1 MARTSMRD
9 YRLNRRELMGKSA
22 RAGAGAAALALMGC
36 AATAAARE
44 MGMPDVE
51 SARAAFARGE
61 FGSTGGEPAGLRSL
75 RNPRQPLLR
84 QDEDQQ
90 DDQEQDGQQGDGDQ
104 QEDGEQPAPPP
115 MPSSTMDEIAPG
127 VYHYWHFNY
136 SSLVVISGDDVL
148 VADPANALRV
158 PDMQAKIAEI
168 TDNPINKIV
177 LTHEHYDHAG
187 ATWLLPEATLIAQ
200 RNALPV
206 FELMELEAKP
216 VVHCTFDDYLRVSAG
231 DVSVDLHYLGPGDGD
246 ATTVIWLPNER
257 ILQTADMYEPK
268 ALTGADW
275 VDDKNFT
282 GTRKILREISKWDAN
297 YAINAHS
304 PGDSRDAL
312 AENVEYYDDLFDA
325 VMAKIREAQATGN
338 PFAIFGLLG
347 TIRTDITLPKYA
359 EWTNYEAAI
368 GEHAFRMFM
377 SIFHGD

>member
-1 MARTSMRD
+1 MALTSKRD
-9 YRLNRRELMGKSA
+9 QRLNRRELLGKSA
-22 RAGAGAAALALMGC
+22 RAGMGAAALALAGC

-61 FGSTGGEPAGLRSL
+61 FGPADGEPVGLRTL
-75 RNPRQPLLR
+75 RNPQQPLPR

-90 DDQEQDGQQGDGDQ
+90 DDQQGDGEQ
-104 QEDGEQPAPPP
+104 QAPPP
-115 MPSSTMDEIAPG
+115 MPASTMDEIAPG

-136 SSLVVISGDDVL
+136 SSMVVISGDDVL
-148 VADPANALRV
+148 VTDPANPGRV

-187 ATWLLPEATLIAQ
+187 ATWTLPDATLIAQ

-206 FELMELEAKP
+206 FDLMELEQKP
-216 VVHCTFDDYLRVSAG
+216 VVHYTFEDYLRVQVGSIN
-231 DVSVDLHYLGPGDGD
+231 VDLHYLGPGDGD
-246 ATTVIWLPNER
+246 ATTVVWLPNER
-257 ILQTADMYEPK
+257 ILQTADMYEPQ
-268 ALTGADW
+268 ALTGAAW

-282 GTRKILREISKWDAN
+282 GTRKILNEIAKWDAN

-304 PGDSRDAL
+304 SGDSSDAL
-312 AENVEYYDDLFDA
+312 AENVEYYNDLFDA
-325 VMAKIREAQATGN
+325 VMVKIREAQATGN
-338 PFAIFGLLG
+338 PFAIFDLLES
-347 TIRTDITLPKYA
+347 IRTDVTLPKYE
-359 EWTNYEAAI
+359 EWMEYETAI

>member
-1 MARTSMRD
+1 MAAASSGERKLSRRT
-9 YRLNRRELMGKSA
+9 LMHASA
-22 RAGAGAAALALMGC
+22 KAGMGAAALALAGC

-44 MGMPDVE
+44 LGMPDVE
-51 SARAAFARGE
+51 SARAAFANGQ
-61 FGSTGGEPAGLRSL
+61 GGPLGDQPSGLRSL
-75 RNPRQPLLR
+75 RNPQPMEPL
-84 QDEDQQ
+84 QQ
-90 DDQEQDGQQGDGDQ
+90 DDQQEETEDSEQQ
-104 QEDGEQPAPPP
+104 APPP
-115 MPSSTMDEIAPG
+115 PPASTMTEIADG

-136 SSLVVISGDDVL
+136 SSLVVISGNDVL
-148 VADPANALRV
+148 VTDPANPGRV

-168 TDNPINKIV
+168 TDNPINKVV

-187 ATWLLPEATLIAQ
+187 ATWMLPDATLIAQ

-206 FELMELEAKP
+206 FDLMELEAKP
-216 VVHCTFDDYLRVSAG
+216 VVHCTFDDYLRVTAG
-231 DVSVDLHYLGPGDGD
+231 DVQVDLHYLGPGDGD
-246 ATTVIWLPNER
+246 ATTVVWLPNER

-275 VDDKNFT
+275 VDDKNYT
-282 GTRKILREISKWDAN
+282 GTRKILNEISSWGAN

-312 AENVEYYDDLFDA
+312 AENVEYYNDLFDA
-325 VMAKIREAQATGN
+325 VMVKITEAQSTGN

-347 TIRTDITLPKYA
+347 TIRTDVALPKYE
-359 EWTNYEAAI
+359 EWMNYDSAF

>member
-1 MARTSMRD
+1 MALTSRWD
-9 YRLNRRELMGKSA
+9 QRLNRRDLLGRSA
-22 RAGAGAAALALMGC
+22 RAGMGAAALALAGC

-51 SARAAFARGE
+51 SARAALA
-61 FGSTGGEPAGLRSL
+61 SGGFEPAGGGPAGLRSL
-75 RNPRQPLLR
+75 RNPQQPLPR

-90 DDQEQDGQQGDGDQ
+90 DDQEQG
-104 QEDGEQPAPPP
+104 DGEQQAPPP
-115 MPSSTMDEIAPG
+115 MPASTMDEIAPG
-127 VYHYWHFNY
+127 VYHYYHFNY

-148 VADPANALRV
+148 VTDPANPGRV
-158 PDMQAKIAEI
+158 PDMQAKIAEV

-187 ATWLLPEATLIAQ
+187 ATWLLPQATLIAQ

-216 VVHCTFDDYLRVSAG
+216 VVHCTFDDYLRVTAG
-231 DVSVDLHYLGPGDGD
+231 DVNVDLHYLGPGDGD
-246 ATTVIWLPNER
+246 ATTVVWLPNER

-282 GTRKILREISKWDAN
+282 GTRKILREISKWEAN

-325 VMAKIREAQATGN
+325 VMVKIREAQATGN
-338 PFAIFGLLG
+338 PFAIFGLLS
-347 TIRTDITLPKYA
+347 TIRTDVSLPEYA
-359 EWTNYEAAI
+359 EWMNYESAI

>member
-1 MARTSMRD
+1 MALTSRWEQK
-9 YRLNRRELMGKSA
+9 LNRRELLGKSA
-22 RAGAGAAALALMGC
+22 RAGMGAAALALAGC

-51 SARAAFARGE
+51 SARAALASGE
-61 FGSTGGEPAGLRSL
+61 FGSAGGGPAGLRSL
-75 RNPRQPLLR
+75 RSPQQPLAR

-90 DDQEQDGQQGDGDQ
+90 DDQEQGDGDQ
-104 QEDGEQPAPPP
+104 QGDGGQQAPPP
-115 MPSSTMDEIAPG
+115 MPASTMDEIAPG

-148 VADPANALRV
+148 VTDPANAGRV

-231 DVSVDLHYLGPGDGD
+231 DVNVDLHYLGPGDGD
-246 ATTVIWLPNER
+246 ATTVVWLPNER
-257 ILQTADMYEPK
+257 ILQTADMYEPR

-282 GTRKILREISKWDAN
+282 GTRKILNEISKWDAS

-304 PGDSRDAL
+304 PGDSREGL
-312 AENVEYYDDLFDA
+312 AENVEYYNDLFDA
-325 VMAKIREAQATGN
+325 VMAKIQEAQATGN

-347 TIRTDITLPKYA
+347 SIRTDVSLPKYA
-359 EWTNYEAAI
+359 EWMNYEAAL

>member
-1 MARTSMRD
+1 MALTPKRD
-9 YRLNRRELMGKSA
+9 LRLNRRELLGKSA
-22 RAGAGAAALALMGC
+22 RAGMGAAALALAGC
-36 AATAAARE
+36 AATATARE

-51 SARAAFARGE
+51 SARDALVRGE
-61 FGSTGGEPAGLRSL
+61 FGPAGDGPAGLRSL
-75 RNPRQPLLR
+75 RNPQQPLPR

-90 DDQEQDGQQGDGDQ
+90 DDQEQGDQQGDGEQ
-104 QEDGEQPAPPP
+104 QAPP
-115 MPSSTMDEIAPG
+115 MPASTMDEIAPG
-127 VYHYWHFNY
+127 VYHYWHFASNF
-136 SSLVVISGDDVL
+136 SSMVVISGDDVL
-148 VADPANALRV
+148 VTDPASRFRV
-158 PDMQAKIAEI
+158 PDLQARIAEI

-187 ATWLLPEATLIAQ
+187 ATWMLPDATLIVQ

-206 FELMELEAKP
+206 FELMELEDKP
-216 VVHCTFDDYLRVSAG
+216 VVHCTFDDYLRVTAG
-231 DVSVDLHYLGPGDGD
+231 DVNVDLHYLGPGDGD
-246 ATTVIWLPNER
+246 ATTVVWLPNER

-275 VDDKNFT
+275 VDDKNFA
-282 GTRKILREISKWDAN
+282 GTRKILQEISKWDAS

-325 VMAKIREAQATGN
+325 VMAKIREAQAAS

-347 TIRTDITLPKYA
+347 TIRTDVSLPKYA
-359 EWTNYEAAI
+359 EWMNYEAAL